1 MTDNESTPKKSWLQK
16 GNRKV
21 IALVAGTVT
30 IVGGAFGVQALAD
43 SNTYAHMKIMSGDM
57 GGWHGGGRHGGKHGA
72 RHGGF
77 SNLSEAEIEAKVE
90 RMVMHL
96 AIEIDA
102 TAEQQEK
109 ITGLVTALASDLKPL
124 GEQMRTTREEIRELL
139 VADNIDRAALEE
151 VRATGIAE
159 AERISKNL
167 VNAAADVA
175 EILTAEQRELLD
187 ERLKDFRSRGGGRHR
202 G

>member
-1 MTDNESTPKKSWLQK
+1 M
-16 GNRKV
+16 
-21 IALVAGTVT
+21 
-30 IVGGAFGVQALAD
+30 
-43 SNTYAHMKIMSGDM
+43 
-57 GGWHGGGRHGGKHGA
+57 
-72 RHGGF
+72 
-77 SNLSEAEIEAKVE
+77 NLSEAEIEAKVE